1 MGPQAFWG
9 PLLGFGAP
17 RGCSSQFRLGK
28 CRWNEQTHGRKNEG
42 MNEAVPLPSTAG
54 LAQEDGGGRGASGKI
69 RPRTAR
75 AWPRMP
81 RTPRRWWGLLLNLAG
96 RAKNILLKLLEICR
110 GLALPPDGCLL
121 LLPRRLLASAT
132 LASWSP
138 VLNTPGPVPA
148 SGPSHL
154 LLPLPGMLFLT
165 CKELRVSLPYFLQ
178 VSAQMSLSQGGEP

>member
-1 MGPQAFWG
+1 MRTCLPLRLSQEDERAWHIRLADVRMCVCGHRGLSGDSNLGSAILWLHSPEQGPLPLWAQFSHQAFWG

-96 RAKNILLKLLEICR
+96 RAKN
-110 GLALPPDGCLL
+110 
-121 LLPRRLLASAT
+121 S
-132 LASWSP
+132 
-138 VLNTPGPVPA
+138 
-148 SGPSHL
+148 
-154 LLPLPGMLFLT
+154 
-165 CKELRVSLPYFLQ
+165 LRNP
-178 VSAQMSLSQGGEP
+178 